1 MNLCSTCLQ
10 NIGLTIRYPKLLKVT
25 KWCDNC
31 KSDRSSFDIISVVEQ
46 ALVVKG

>member
-1 MNLCSTCLQ
+1 MNLCNVCLQ
-10 NIGLTIRYPKLLKVT
+10 KIGLTVRYPKLLKVT

-31 KSDRSSFDIISVVEQ
+31 KTDRRSFDIISVVNQ